1 MDFWL
6 PKDIMNKR
14 KKIFFGFAGVS
25 GLLIILISLSV
36 IFASRFIDMQLLKK
50 QIVGSISQTIHGR
63 IDFQKIDLSFFPMPH
78 VTIRDVEVSV
88 PEKAEGTI
96 KSADIYPALIPLFF
110 GKVRVGKL
118 QMESPT
124 LAFTIPTKESSPP
137 VAEVQ
142 KKISEIVHDLSF
154 RAPGLVILIR
164 NGSLVLFKNSRKL
177 PPLKDIDA
185 RIFFPSEELKLTA
198 NCSSNFSRKI
208 KITAYFNQKNPS
220 LRKISFDVEA
230 TEVDI
235 PLTRDMTFA
244 LAEDAGII
252 QALFSFIKG
261 GTAPLISIH
270 SQGASIADLGASQNL
285 FIRGRMLKGDIFI
298 PGPELHFKNVK
309 GECAISKG
317 ILDGKNIEAKLDHS
331 EFREGKLKIGL
342 KGIDPPFHLETLSQV
357 DLKELPYHLTRVI
370 KDRAFLN
377 ELNGIQK
384 ISGYARGKLVLGESL
399 ASIKSMVEVSEFNVS
414 AFYQRV
420 PYPIE
425 IKSGRFSYNNKEVHI
440 TSVNGSVG
448 SSSFSG
454 VTASLTL
461 GKAPYLEV
469 GSGTSS
475 IALEEIYRW
484 LSAYEKFKT
493 TFKDISSING
503 SFALSSIYF
512 AGPIYRS
519 QDWRF
524 RAVGSSN
531 RVAINSSL
539 LPNTL
544 TVSAKK
550 FDVTPEQLAF
560 TGVLANM
567 LDASQSI
574 SGVLKS
580 PLKGFQNADISMN
593 GSFGP
598 KTASWIKDVAGLTPA
613 LRIDHHYSLSKAH
626 LIWEKNSR
634 IIFQGDLQ
642 IRNGPHVLLD
652 VAKYFHGIRINALS
666 VDEGMSHAT
675 FRLNLHEKE
684 LALSFHGKLQRST
697 LEKLIYSPHIPEGF
711 IEGSFHT
718 EINLEKPL
726 RSAAQGNLLL
736 EKVTIPWEEKI
747 PFQVANMSLEA
758 HENRIAVKSAS
769 LTVGNNSFS
778 VHGIL
783 SPTKKGVEVDID
795 LTADSLEWETVQRL
809 LKFIGKGG
817 TNNTPQKRN
826 NLRKLPLFGKLRI
839 KSNTVKYDRFVIAPV
854 YADVSFT
861 PDLVTANVTKSAVCG
876 ISISGKIQF
885 LKGNLQLDIKPSS
898 SGQEL
903 KPTVECL
910 SQNKSVSTGTFDL
923 SGGLTARGK
932 SDQIM
937 RSLRGNLDF
946 KAKDGRIY
954 KATILAKLFSLINV
968 TGIFQ
973 GSIPDL
979 VKEGFS
985 YQSLIIRGNIE
996 NGKLLLKE
1004 AVLNAPSMQIAATGS
1019 IDLVKK
1025 KVDVKALV
1033 SPLKPVNVI
1042 LRNIPIIKNIV
1053 GRNFASIPVK
1063 IEGNL
1068 ENPEVSYLPV
1078 SEVGSGLLGIVKRT
1092 LMTPVYLIEPLIPGQ
1107 KKNP

>member
-1 MDFWL
+1 
-6 PKDIMNKR
+6 MNKR
-14 KKIFFGFAGVS
+14 KKILLWFAGVS
-25 GLLIILISLSV
+25 GLLIILMSLLG
-36 IFASRFIDMQLLKK
+36 IFAPRFIDMRLLKE
-50 QIVGSISQTIHGR
+50 QIAGSISQAIHGR
-63 IDFQKIDLSFFPMPH
+63 IDFQKADLSFFPMPH

-96 KSADIYPALIPLFF
+96 TAVKIYPALISLFF
-110 GKVRVGKL
+110 GKLRVGKL
-118 QMESPT
+118 QMESPA
-124 LAFTIPTKESSPP
+124 LAFTIPIKEASPP
-137 VAEVQ
+137 IAEVE
-142 KKISEIVHDLSF
+142 KKISEILHNLSF
-154 RAPGLVILIR
+154 RAPGLVIRIK
-164 NGSLVLFKNSRKL
+164 NGSIVLFKNSRKL
-177 PPLKDIDA
+177 PPLRDIDA
-185 RIFFPSEELKLTA
+185 RIFFPPEELKLTA
-198 NCSSNFSRKI
+198 NFSSNFSHKM

-220 LRKISFDVEA
+220 LRRITLDVEA

-235 PLTRDMTFA
+235 PLTRDMAFA
-244 LAEDAGII
+244 FAEDAGIV

-261 GTAPLISIH
+261 GTVPLISIH
-270 SQGASIADLGASQNL
+270 SQGASIADLGASENL
-285 FIRGRMLKGDIFI
+285 FIRGKMLKGDIFI
-298 PGPELHFKNVK
+298 PGPKLHFENVR
-309 GECAISKG
+309 GECTISKG
-317 ILDGKNIEAKLDHS
+317 ILEGKNIEANLDHS

-342 KGIDPPFHLETLSQV
+342 KGIDPPFHLETLSKAN
-357 DLKELPYHLTRVI
+357 LKELPYHLTRVI

-399 ASIKSMVEVSEFNVS
+399 ASIEPRVEVSEFNVS

-425 IKSGRFSYNNKEVHI
+425 IKSGKFSYDDKAVSI

-454 VTASLTL
+454 VTAILML
-461 GKAPYLEV
+461 GKASHLEV

-475 IALEEIYRW
+475 ISLEEIYRW
-484 LSAYEKFKT
+484 LSAYEKFKM

-503 SFALSSIYF
+503 SVALSSIHF

-524 RAVGSSN
+524 RAAGSSN
-531 RVAINSSL
+531 RVTINSSL
-539 LPNTL
+539 LPSTL

-580 PLKGFQNADISMN
+580 PLKGFENADISLN

-598 KTASWIKDVAGLTPA
+598 ETASWIKDVVGLTPT
-613 LRIDHHYSLSKAH
+613 LRIDHQYSLSKAH

-634 IIFQGDLQ
+634 IIFQGDIQ
-642 IRNGPHVLLD
+642 IRNGPHAFLD
-652 VAKYFHGIRINALS
+652 VAEYFRGIRINALR
-666 VDEGMSHAT
+666 VDEGTSHAT
-675 FRLNLHEKE
+675 FTLNLHEKE
-684 LALSFHGKLQRST
+684 LALSFHGRLRRST

-726 RSAAQGNLLL
+726 RSSAQGNLLL
-736 EKVTIPWEEKI
+736 EKASIPWEEKI

-758 HENRIAVKSAS
+758 HGNRIAVKSAS

-778 VHGIL
+778 VRGIL
-783 SPTKKGVEVDID
+783 SPTEKGVEVDTD
-795 LTADSLEWETVQRL
+795 LTADSLEWDTVQRL

-817 TNNTPQKRN
+817 TNNTPQKKNDLRN
-826 NLRKLPLFGKLRI
+826 LPLFGKLRI
-839 KSNTVKYDRFVIAPV
+839 KSNTVKYERFVITPV

-861 PDLVTANVTKSAVCG
+861 PDLVTANITKSAVCG
-876 ISISGKIQF
+876 ISMSGKIQF
-885 LKGNLQLDIKPSS
+885 LKSNLHLDLKPSS

-910 SQNKSVSTGTFDL
+910 SQNKSVSTGIFDL

-932 SDQIM
+932 SNQIM

-954 KATILAKLFSLINV
+954 KATLLPKLLSLINV

-985 YQSLIIRGNIE
+985 YQSLIIHGNIE

-1025 KVDVKALV
+1025 EMDVKALV

-1078 SEVGSGLLGIVKRT
+1078 AEVGSGLLGIVKRT
-1092 LMTPVYLIEPLIPGQ
+1092 LMTPVYLIEPLLPGQ